1 MTLPAGSETPS
12 EVIRLLTAQA
22 LREGAACLLDLA
34 RRDALS
40 GIRLDESRLEPLAHQ
55 VASILRA
62 AAPEAGLAPH
72 TLWRLAE
79 AGGEDRWG
87 MIAGARAFPDV
98 RMMGRAAFD
107 AAITAV
113 LMTPPADPGWRFDD
127 PFTGESLAGAQGMTA
142 AALSA
147 FASGL
152 FSAVPADPIRADAHA
167 LIRVETEELARAL
180 QVDADHAAALAAR
193 LHRLGELTGMRPDL
207 FARDDEPRPGGLFD
221 VLFDEGQEE
230 DGISLTR
237 IFALVM
243 EGLVPLWEGTESLN
257 GVPLGDTVRVPAL
270 AGHTGGEPLL
280 PLHERARFLA
290 LSLIEPLAWA
300 GIAPLHLDAPGG
312 PTDAGHVRLM
322 LAGGVLSFSLQGGE
336 AQVQAGMLRGLAG
349 ALTDELAN
357 RVRGI
362 LETDAEELPLT
373 CIEEAGTLPLA
384 AMLLRENPAAVE
396 EFGKIAAAGT
406 VF

>member
-1 MTLPAGSETPS
+1 MTTPAATETPS
-12 EVIRLLTAQA
+12 EAISLLTAQA
-22 LREGAACLLDLA
+22 LREGAARLLDLA
-34 RRDALS
+34 RQTALA
-40 GIRLDESRLEPLAHQ
+40 GIRVDEGKLEPLAQQ

-72 TLWRLAE
+72 SLWRLAE

-113 LMTPPADPGWRFDD
+113 LMTPPADPDWRFED
-127 PFTGESLAGAQGMTA
+127 PFTGESLAGAEGMTA
-142 AALSA
+142 ATLSA

-180 QVDADHAAALAAR
+180 QVDEDHAATLAAR
-193 LHRLGELTGMRPDL
+193 LHRLGELAGMRPDL

-221 VLFDEGQEE
+221 VLFDEGQE
-230 DGISLTR
+230 DGSLSLAR

-243 EGLVPLWEGTESLN
+243 EGLVPLWEGPESLN

-270 AGHTGGEPLL
+270 EGRMAGEPLL

-290 LSLIEPLAWA
+290 LSLVEPLAWA
-300 GIAPLHLDAPGG
+300 GIAPLDLDGPGG
-312 PTDAGHVRLM
+312 PTDADHVQLM
-322 LAGGVLSFSLQGGE
+322 LAGGVLSFSLQDGE
-336 AQVQAGMLRGLAG
+336 AQVQAAMLRGLAG
-349 ALTDELAN
+349 ALTLELAN
-357 RVRGI
+357 KVRDI
-362 LETDAEELPLT
+362 LETGAEELPLT

-396 EFGKIAAAGT
+396 DFGKIAAAGT

>member
-1 MTLPAGSETPS
+1 MTTPAAPEMPS
-12 EVIRLLTAQA
+12 EAISLLTADA
-22 LREGAACLLDLA
+22 LREGARRLLHLA
-34 RRDALS
+34 RQNALA
-40 GIRLDESRLEPLAHQ
+40 GVRLDDGQIEPLAQ
-55 VASILRA
+55 RVASILRA

-87 MIAGARAFPDV
+87 IIAGARAFPDV

-113 LMTPPADPGWRFDD
+113 LMTPPANAQWRFND
-127 PFTGESLAGAQGMTA
+127 PFTGESLSGAQGMMA
-142 AALSA
+142 ATLSA

-180 QVDADHAAALAAR
+180 QVDEGHAATLAAR
-193 LHRLGELTGMRPDL
+193 LHRLGELAGMRPDL
-207 FARDDEPRPGGLFD
+207 FARNDEPRPGGLFD
-221 VLFDEGQEE
+221 VLFDEGQE
-230 DGISLTR
+230 DGNLSLAR

-270 AGHTGGEPLL
+270 AGRMDGGPLL
-280 PLHERARFLA
+280 PLHERARFLSI
-290 LSLIEPLAWA
+290 SLVEPLAWA
-300 GIAPLHLDAPGG
+300 GIEPLDLDALGG
-312 PTDAGHVRLM
+312 PSDTEHVQLM
-322 LAGGVLSFSLQGGE
+322 LAGGVVSFTLQDGDAR
-336 AQVQAGMLRGLAG
+336 AQAAILRGLTG
-349 ALTDELAN
+349 ALTAELAN
-357 RVRGI
+357 KVREI
-362 LETDAEELPLT
+362 LELVAEDLPLT

-384 AMLLRENPAAVE
+384 DVLLRENPVAVE
-396 EFGKIAAAGT
+396 DFGKIAAAGT